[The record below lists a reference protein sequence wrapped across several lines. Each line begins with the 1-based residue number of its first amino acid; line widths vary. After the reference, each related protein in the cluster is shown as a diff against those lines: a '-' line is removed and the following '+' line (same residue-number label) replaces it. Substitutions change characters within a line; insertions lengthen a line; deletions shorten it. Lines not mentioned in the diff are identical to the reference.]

1 MVFSKSNV
9 PKTSGIVRTLN
20 SSPQPIQNAT
30 INTETVYYMQNS
42 MIGRLMN
49 TKKCSSCPKH

>member
-9 PKTSGIVRTLN
+9 PKSSEIVRTLN
-20 SSPQPIQNAT
+20 SSPQPRQNTT

-49 TKKCSSCPKH
+49 TKKCSTCPKH

>member
-9 PKTSGIVRTLN
+9 PKTSGIVRTFN
-20 SSPQPIQNAT
+20 SSPQPIQNMT

>member
-9 PKTSGIVRTLN
+9 PKNSGNIRTVT
-20 SSPQPIQNAT
+20 SSPTPVQNT
-30 INTETVYYMQNS
+30 TETVYYMQNS

-49 TKKCSSCPKH
+49 TKKCASCPKH

>member
-9 PKTSGIVRTLN
+9 PKSSGIVRTFN
-20 SSPQPIQNAT
+20 SSPQQVQTPT
-30 INTETVYYMQNS
+30 INTEAVYYMQNS